1 MGQPLGGTPGGLR
14 TCTRVTA
21 SDRDPLP
28 LEAEID
34 RLYGLPLDEFVAQR
48 GALAKRLRGEGER
61 EAAERVKGLRKPTA
75 GAWAL
80 NQAVRRRR
88 SETTALLAA
97 GERLRAAHEALISGG
112 GRDELREAMAEERS
126 LSGTLADCAEAI
138 ASETGKS
145 GPALKERVRATLHA
159 AALDPAVREELEAGR
174 LVREHEAVG
183 LAGFGGGAGAPGAS
197 GRSAKKTSNKGRT
210 RPLRRGHR
218 LGRRQTLRRPPHA
231 PPTASAPPSA
241 KRAAEAE
248 RAAAKERKARLAEAE
263 REVAAARSSHRDA
276 EAALEEAQEAERAA
290 RELVR
295 ERKRELTQREREVKR
310 LRR

>member
-1 MGQPLGGTPGGLR
+1 ML
-14 TCTRVTA
+14 TRVAA
-21 SDRDPLP
+21 SDRDPPP

-34 RLYGLPLDEFVAQR
+34 RLYALPLDEFVAQR

-88 SETTALLAA
+88 SETSALLAA

-183 LAGFGGGAGAPGAS
+183 LAAFGGGAVAPVASGAPVAP
-197 GRSAKKTSNKGRT
+197 KKQATRVDATAPPTSRA
-210 RPLRRGHR
+210 
-218 LGRRQTLRRPPHA
+218 PPTPNA
-231 PPTASAPPSA
+231 PPTASAPLSASAPPRPSA
-241 KRAAEAE
+241 PRPRSARRGSPRPSERSRRPARRTATPRPLSTRRRRRSAPRATWCASAS
-248 RAAAKERKARLAEAE
+248 A
-263 REVAAARSSHRDA
+263 SSPSGSESSSGCADKPGADPRG
-276 EAALEEAQEAERAA
+276 
-290 RELVR
+290 
-295 ERKRELTQREREVKR
+295 
-310 LRR
+310 LR

>member
-1 MGQPLGGTPGGLR
+1 MA
-14 TCTRVTA
+14 A
-21 SDRDPLP
+21 SDRDQLP

-112 GRDELREAMAEERS
+112 GRDQLREAMAEERS

-183 LAGFGGGAGAPGAS
+183 LAAFGGGAAAPPVAPVAPLAPKKQATKG
-197 GRSAKKTSNKGRT
+197 GRERSADAQGAAGAKRAAD
-210 RPLRRGHR
+210 RER
-218 LGRRQTLRRPPHA
+218 A
-231 PPTASAPPSA
+231 AEA
-241 KRAAEAE
+241 KRAAETE

-276 EAALEEAQEAERAA
+276 EAALEEAEAAERAA
-290 RELVR
+290 RDLVR
-295 ERKRELTQREREVKR
+295 ERKRELTQRERELKR
-310 LRR
+310 LSR